1 MSASTPPSTQTWQ
14 PGWYDDPDDPG
25 RLRWF
30 DGAAWSTST
39 LPRVDVVPD
48 EVEPAEAEP
57 VRVAPAQVAQ
67 VADKDRMVCKTEAL
81 AGSRVPKRVCATKG
95 EWEARRA
102 EDKEHLDAMQRASKP
117 HISQ

>member
-1 MSASTPPSTQTWQ
+1 MLIAVLTAALALHASSAAPATP
-14 PGWYDDPDDPG
+14 
-25 RLRWF
+25 
-30 DGAAWSTST
+30 AAS
-39 LPRVDVVPD
+39 P
-48 EVEPAEAEP
+48 EPP
-57 VRVAPAQVAQ
+57 KAQVAQ

>member
-1 MSASTPPSTQTWQ
+1 MLIAVLTAALALHASSAAPATP
-14 PGWYDDPDDPG
+14 
-25 RLRWF
+25 
-30 DGAAWSTST
+30 AAS
-39 LPRVDVVPD
+39 P
-48 EVEPAEAEP
+48 EPTK
-57 VRVAPAQVAQ
+57 AQVAQ